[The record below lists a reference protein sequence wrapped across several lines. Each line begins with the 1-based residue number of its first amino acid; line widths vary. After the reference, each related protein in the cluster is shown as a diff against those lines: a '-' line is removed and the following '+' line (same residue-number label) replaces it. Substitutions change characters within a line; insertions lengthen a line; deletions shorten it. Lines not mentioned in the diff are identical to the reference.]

1 MALYRKAGLLTHAG
15 KKGRQVTAFEFNGSA
30 AVAAHQVVAMAMA
43 GTGIAVATVVGV
55 DAASKAQPNEQI
67 QSAVDGH
74 QPHGG
79 TVHPGPGLDLS
90 GAGIP
95 PVFQQCPDHGAPG
108 LSDAVARS
116 TQLLDDALLSQH
128 VNN

>member
-15 KKGRQVTAFEFNGSA
+15 QKSRQVTALEFNGSA
-30 AVAAHQVVAMAMA
+30 AVAAHQVVVMAMA
-43 GTGIAVATVVGV
+43 GTCIAVAAIVGV

-79 TVHPGPGLDLS
+79 TVHSGPGLNFS
-90 GAGIP
+90 WAGIP
-95 PVFQQCPDHGAPG
+95 PIFQQCPDHGPPG
-108 LSDAVARS
+108 LGDAVARS
-116 TQLLDDALLSQH
+116 TKLLDDALLSQH
-128 VNN
+128 INK